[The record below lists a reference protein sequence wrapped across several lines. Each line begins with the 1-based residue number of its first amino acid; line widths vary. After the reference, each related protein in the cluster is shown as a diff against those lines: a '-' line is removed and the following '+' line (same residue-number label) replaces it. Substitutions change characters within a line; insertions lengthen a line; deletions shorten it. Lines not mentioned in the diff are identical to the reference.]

1 MSEKEVYLEYIQFGP
16 QVKVTAIDPD
26 TGIEVCIIAPATASK
41 SEMNRVAIDKLNH
54 ALAKAGTDSH
64 ENQKSDKPEDKR
76 GGILV

>member
-1 MSEKEVYLEYIQFGP
+1 MSEKEFYLEYIQVGP

-41 SEMNRVAIDKLNH
+41 PEMNRVAIDKLNH
-54 ALAKAGTDSH
+54 ALAKAQSDSDKS
-64 ENQKSDKPEDKR
+64 QKPTKPEDTR